1 MKRFWRIV
9 AIALIC
15 GALTTPQMEA
25 RGRNDRGNSSTE
37 NRSSQSASRPN
48 GGGNKASRP
57 GGNSNSNAPKP
68 GNNNS
73 SNAPKPGNSGNNNSR
88 PGNSN
93 NAPAPGNNGS
103 SNRPGN
109 RNNAPAPGNN
119 GNSNYRPGNGNG
131 NSNNKPQKPSGNIN
145 APGGNNN
152 NHAGQPPHGNNNAP
166 RPGNDHAARPSQP
179 GHHAPSH
186 NHPAPSHHHHIN
198 RPHCPPARPYYRPTP
213 PPTFRPHSGCPVLRT
228 ILGISFGTSINLSID
243 YLNRNGYSV
252 SGYGNDVVY
261 LRNVSQLNYTWHDA
275 TLYYDAYGLT
285 GSQFMYSTNYNS
297 TTRYNNVYNTLY
309 NQYGAPV
316 SYNNTYSEMTAT
328 WWGYDGQYVSLEYRP
343 IYTNNGQ
350 LRYFTIL
357 SFGR

>member
-15 GALTTPQMEA
+15 GALTTPQLEA

-37 NRSSQSASRPN
+37 NRSSQSVSRPN
-48 GGGNKASRP
+48 GGGNKESRP
-57 GGNSNSNAPKP
+57 AGSNNNVSKPGNNNNSSALKPGNNNNRPDNNSNAPKP
-68 GNNNS
+68 GNNNVGNNNNRPNNNN
-73 SNAPKPGNSGNNNSR
+73 NAPKPGNN
-88 PGNSN
+88 
-93 NAPAPGNNGS
+93 
-103 SNRPGN
+103 NRPD
-109 RNNAPAPGNN
+109 
-119 GNSNYRPGNGNG
+119 
-131 NSNNKPQKPSGNIN
+131 NNKPQKPSGNVN

-166 RPGNDHAARPSQP
+166 RPGNDKAGRPSLP
-179 GHHAPSH
+179 GHNAPSH
-186 NHPAPSHHHHIN
+186 NNGPSHHHID

>member
-15 GALTTPQMEA
+15 GALTTPQLEA

-48 GGGNKASRP
+48 GGGNKESRP
-57 GGNSNSNAPKP
+57 AGSNNNVSKPGNNNNSNAPKPGNSNVGNNNSRPDNNSNAPKP
-68 GNNNS
+68 GNNNIGNNNNRPDNN
-73 SNAPKPGNSGNNNSR
+73 SNAPKPGNNNVGNNN
-88 PGNSN
+88 
-93 NAPAPGNNGS
+93 
-103 SNRPGN
+103 NRPD
-109 RNNAPAPGNN
+109 NN
-119 GNSNYRPGNGNG
+119 
-131 NSNNKPQKPSGNIN
+131 PQKPSGNIN

-179 GHHAPSH
+179 GHNAPSH
-186 NHPAPSHHHHIN
+186 NNGPSHHHID